1 MSNSS
6 FAGIDVSSLAFDL
19 HLRPLGFA
27 QRFSTDA
34 DGRAALLRV
43 LKRHAPQCIVLEATG
58 GFEKRLTAELGAA
71 GLPVVV
77 VNPRQVRDFARATG
91 QLAKTDAIDAE
102 VLSLFAERV
111 QPAIR
116 PLPSEAQR
124 HFSALLERRRQL
136 IDMRT
141 AEQNRLSQAL
151 SKRVALS
158 IDALIKT
165 LARELEN
172 LDKDLDETVQSS
184 PLWREKED
192 LLQSIP
198 GVGPVVS
205 RTLLAQLPEL
215 GCASRQQIAALVGLA
230 PYARESGTMRGS
242 RRICGGRSG
251 VRATLYMAA
260 LVAKKHN
267 PVLKKSYESLLSRGK
282 KPKQAL
288 TALMRKLLV
297 IMNSMLKTKTPW
309 EDKLAVQP

>member
-1 MSNSS
+1 
-6 FAGIDVSSLAFDL
+6 
-19 HLRPLGFA
+19 
-27 QRFSTDA
+27 
-34 DGRAALLRV
+34 
-43 LKRHAPQCIVLEATG
+43 
-58 GFEKRLTAELGAA
+58 
-71 GLPVVV
+71 
-77 VNPRQVRDFARATG
+77 
-91 QLAKTDAIDAE
+91 
-102 VLSLFAERV
+102 
-111 QPAIR
+111 
-116 PLPSEAQR
+116 
-124 HFSALLERRRQL
+124 
-136 IDMRT
+136 MRT

-151 SKRVALS
+151 SKRVDLS

-215 GCASRQQIAALVGLA
+215 GHASRQQIAALVGLA
-230 PYARESGTMRGS
+230 PYARESGTMRGT

-297 IMNSMLKTKTPW
+297 IMNSMLKTMKPW
-309 EDKLAVQP
+309 EDKLALQP